1 MYKVGNNTPIFK
13 INQYKIK
20 NITICHIFYV
30 LLFFLLLCY
39 KKCIKGYGMKTVSC
53 ATYEG
58 LDAKVVQVESTLTK
72 GLPSFSI
79 VGMASSSINESKERV
94 KSALLSNE
102 FKFPPKRIT
111 LSLVPSDIKKDGSHF
126 DLSIALMI
134 ALNNEDKDYSGWF
147 VFGELG
153 LSGNV
158 MENSYIYPLLLSLAN
173 QGVAKKA
180 IVPYDS
186 LSKLSN
192 IPNIEFFGVKTLQE
206 AIELLKSDDIQKPSI
221 SESDFNYPS
230 YELDEKYYVYNKY
243 DQDFFDV
250 KGQEIAKRAALIS
263 ACGMHNILL
272 EGSPGS
278 GKSMIAQR
286 LRYILPPLKTEEIL
300 DIAKLDSL
308 EGQEPKFRP
317 LRNFC
322 SPHHTSTSASIFGGG
337 SYKSRI
343 GEVGLANGGILF
355 FDELPHFSKKIL
367 EALREPMQDGKIKI
381 SRVNSKVTY
390 PADFLFVGAMNPC
403 PCGNLLDEYK
413 ECRCNELEIQRY
425 KNRLSDPFLDRIDL
439 NVVMSKVNFDDKP
452 SINSREMHQKV
463 IDVHHIIKK
472 RGQNNFTAKL
482 SDADIEKFCQLDKQA
497 QETLDKAISR
507 FVLSFRSIKKVQKVA
522 RTIADIENSEIISKE
537 HILEALSYRRR

>member
-1 MYKVGNNTPIFK
+1 MKKIF
-13 INQYKIK
+13 
-20 NITICHIFYV
+20 
-30 LLFFLLLCY
+30 
-39 KKCIKGYGMKTVSC
+39 C

-58 LDAKVVQVESTLTK
+58 LDAKVVTVESTLTK

-134 ALNNEDKDYSGWF
+134 ALNTEDKDFDDWY

-153 LSGNV
+153 LDGSV
-158 MENSYIYPLLLSLAN
+158 RENSYLYPLLLSLAN
-173 QGVAKKA
+173 QGVTKKA
-180 IVPYDS
+180 IVPFESLDK
-186 LSKLSN
+186 LSK
-192 IPNIEFFGVKTLQE
+192 IPNIEFYGVNTLNQ
-206 AIELLKSDDIQKPSI
+206 AIELLKSDEEQEPSI
-221 SESDFNYPS
+221 IESTFSYPS
-230 YELDEKYYVYNKY
+230 YTLDDEYFVYNKY
-243 DQDFFDV
+243 DEDFSDV
-250 KGQEIAKRAALIS
+250 KGQEVAKRAALIS
-263 ACGMHNILL
+263 ACGMHNILF

-286 LRYILPPLKTEEIL
+286 LRYILPPLNKAEIL
-300 DIAKLDSL
+300 DIAKLESL
-308 EGQEPKFRP
+308 DDKEPEFRP

-337 SYKSRI
+337 SHKAKI

-355 FDELPHFSKKIL
+355 FDELPHFSKRVL

-381 SRVNSKVTY
+381 SRVNSKVIY

-403 PCGNLLDEYK
+403 PCGNLLDSNK

-425 KNRLSDPFLDRIDL
+425 KNRLSDPFLDRIDI
-439 NVVMSKVNFDDKP
+439 NVVMSQVKPDDKP
-452 SINSREMHQKV
+452 SLSSRQMHQKV

-472 RGQNNFTAKL
+472 RGQKNFTAKL
-482 SDADIEKFCQLDKQA
+482 SDSEIDKYCILDFDAKT
-497 QETLDKAISR
+497 TLDLAVQR
-507 FVLSFRSIKKVQKVA
+507 FTLSFRSIKKVQKVA
-522 RTIADIENSEIISKE
+522 RTIADIESSEMIKKE
-537 HILEALSYRRR
+537 HLLEALSYRRR